1 MRGLQLVELSL
12 VFLGCLSSIF
22 VKAEDPYKLFTWTV
36 TYGNLAPL
44 GVSQQV
50 ILINGQF
57 PGPRLDVV
65 TNDNMIINV
74 INKLDEPFLLTW
86 NGIKQRKN
94 SWQDGVLGTNC
105 PIPPNS
111 NYTYKMQPKD
121 QIGTYSY
128 FPSTAFHKA
137 AGGFGGINIYARPRI
152 PVPYALPTADFTLLI
167 GDWHR
172 TNHKLLRN
180 WLDSGKAL
188 PSPDGLLL
196 NGRARSLFS
205 GDRGKTYMF
214 RITNIGLSTS
224 INFRIQDHKM
234 KLTEC
239 EGAHT
244 VQSYYDSLDIHVGQS
259 VSVLVTFDQP
269 AKDYYIVASTRFT
282 RANLTT
288 TSVLRYTNSQVDASG
303 PLPAAP
309 TLLKHWSMKQ
319 ARTFRWNLTANA
331 ARPNPQGSYHYG
343 KITTSRRIILSNS
356 APIINGKQRY
366 AVNGL
371 SYVNSETPLKLADYY
386 NITGVFTTDAIERED
401 NRPTLATSVLKGS
414 LHEFVEIVFQNN
426 ENEIQSWH
434 VDGNDF
440 WVVGFGTLPWH
451 GGRPKSYNLMDAATR
466 HTVQVYPNSWTAI
479 LMSVENQGMWNIRSA
494 NWARQYLGQQ
504 FYFRVWTEIQS
515 FRNEYDI
522 PENALLCG
530 KAAGRKIKRRQA

>member
-1 MRGLQLVELSL
+1 MRGLHLLRLLLGVLACLSL
-12 VFLGCLSSIF
+12 S

-86 NGIKQRKN
+86 NGVKQRKN

-105 PIPPNS
+105 PIPPNK

-167 GDWHR
+167 GDWYR
-172 TNHKLLRN
+172 TNHKVLRN
-180 WLDSGKAL
+180 LLDSGKEL

-196 NGRARSLFS
+196 NGQTRSLFS
-205 GDRGKTYMF
+205 GDQGKTYMF
-214 RITNIGLSTS
+214 RVSNVGLSTS
-224 INFRIQDHKM
+224 INFRIQSHRM
-234 KLTEC
+234 KLVEC

-282 RANLTT
+282 RVNLNT
-288 TSVLRYTNSQVDASG
+288 TSVLRYTNYLAGASG
-303 PLPAAP
+303 PLPMAP
-309 TLLKHWSMKQ
+309 TLLTHWSMKQ
-319 ARTFRWNLTANA
+319 ARTFRRNLTANA

-343 KITTSRRIILSNS
+343 QINTTRRIILSNS
-356 APIINGKQRY
+356 APLINGKQRY

-371 SYVNSETPLKLADYY
+371 SYVNAETPLKLADYF
-386 NITGVFTTDAIERED
+386 NITGVFTTDAIERES

-414 LHEFVEIVFQNN
+414 LHEFVEIVFQNS

-440 WVVGFGTLPWH
+440 WVVG
-451 GGRPKSYNLMDAATR
+451 
-466 HTVQVYPNSWTAI
+466 
-479 LMSVENQGMWNIRSA
+479 
-494 NWARQYLGQQ
+494 
-504 FYFRVWTEIQS
+504 
-515 FRNEYDI
+515 
-522 PENALLCG
+522 
-530 KAAGRKIKRRQA
+530 

>member
-1 MRGLQLVELSL
+1 MRGLQLLQL
-12 VFLGCLSSIF
+12 IFGFLACLSIF

-44 GVSQQV
+44 GLSQQV

-65 TNDNMIINV
+65 TNDNIIINV
-74 INKLDEPFLLTW
+74 INKLDEPFLITW

-152 PVPYALPTADFTLLI
+152 PVPYVLPTADFTLLI
-167 GDWHR
+167 GDWYR
-172 TNHKLLRN
+172 TNHKVLRN

-188 PSPDGLLL
+188 PSPHGLLL
-196 NGRARSLFS
+196 NGQTRSLFT
-205 GDRGKTYMF
+205 GDQGKTYMF
-214 RITNIGLSTS
+214 RITNVGLSTS
-224 INFRIQDHKM
+224 INFRIQGHKM
-234 KLTEC
+234 KLVEC

-259 VSVLVTFDQP
+259 FSVLVTFDQP
-269 AKDYYIVASTRFT
+269 PKDYYIVASTRFT
-282 RANLTT
+282 RVNLTT
-288 TSVLRYTNSQVDASG
+288 TSVLRYTNSQADASG
-303 PLPAAP
+303 PLPLAP
-309 TLLKHWSMKQ
+309 TLLTHWSMKQ
-319 ARTFRWNLTANA
+319 ARTFRRNLTANA

-343 KITTSRRIILSNS
+343 QITTSRRIILSNS
-356 APIINGKQRY
+356 APVINGKQRY

-371 SYVNSETPLKLADYY
+371 SYINAETPLKLADYF
-386 NITGVFTTDAIERED
+386 NITGVFTTDAIERES
-401 NRPTLATSVLKGS
+401 NSPTLATSVLKGS
-414 LHEFVEIVFQNN
+414 LHEFVEIVFQNS
-426 ENEIQSWH
+426 EKEIQSWH
-434 VDGNDF
+434 IDGQDF
-440 WVVGFGTLPWH
+440 WVVGFGTMPWH
-451 GGRPKSYNLMDAATR
+451 GGKPKTYNLVDAVTR

-515 FRNEYDI
+515 FKNEYDI
-522 PENALLCG
+522 PPNALLCG
-530 KAAGRKIKRRQA
+530 MAAGRRVRRRQA